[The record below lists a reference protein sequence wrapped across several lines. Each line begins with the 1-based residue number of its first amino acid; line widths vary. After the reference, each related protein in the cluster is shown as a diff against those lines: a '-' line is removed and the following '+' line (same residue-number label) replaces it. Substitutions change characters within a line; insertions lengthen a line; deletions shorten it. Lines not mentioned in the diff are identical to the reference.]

1 MLNEKSHTKILN
13 TILFY
18 IYDILEKAEHIGTGI
33 RSMVARG
40 KANQRRLDYKKGQR
54 NFSE

>member
-1 MLNEKSHTKILN
+1 MKSHTKILN

-40 KANQRRLDYKKGQR
+40 RANQRRLDYKKGQR